1 MYFILNYILQN
12 LVNLYC
18 AISVAFCLTPKYS
31 RLRSIATYTLTGATI
46 LLIKFFNFDNQ
57 LIVSTTAL
65 CVQLAFL
72 LFTLIAFQDSIYKKL
87 IVSTV
92 IILCSIMSELL
103 CLMFL
108 DSIASYTMALEPH
121 SKEFTIAILFIL
133 PVQFLFNLFF
143 IFVWNYTISKK
154 KNTLLLIFSLL
165 PMVQLVISASVF
177 APALIDE
184 TMRSNSLMFI
194 CSLVATVT
202 IVILLYLILRR
213 QEKQSIQAAYLEL
226 QELYQLE
233 TAYYQ
238 ALEARHEELSKI
250 RHDYNNQLATLYMLI
265 SSNKPE
271 AAKELAASLQK
282 HINS

>member
-1 MYFILNYILQN
+1 MYFLLNYILQN

-18 AISVAFCLTPKYS
+18 AVSVAFCLTPKYP
-31 RLRSIATYTLTGATI
+31 RLRSIAAYTLIASVF

-57 LIVSTTAL
+57 IIISVTAF
-65 CVQLAFL
+65 CMQFAFL
-72 LFTLIAFQDSIYKKL
+72 FYALTAFQDSIYRKL

-92 IILCSIMSELL
+92 IILCSLMSELL

-121 SKEFTIAILFIL
+121 SREFTIAILFIL
-133 PVQFLFNLFF
+133 PVQFLLNLIF
-143 IFVWNYTISKK
+143 IFIWKYSVSRK
-154 KNTLLLIFSLL
+154 KNTILLIFSLL

-177 APALIDE
+177 APALIEKD
-184 TMRSNSLMFI
+184 MRNNTLMFI
-194 CSLVATVT
+194 CSLVATIT
-202 IVILLYLILRR
+202 IVILLYIILRR

-233 TAYYQ
+233 SDYYQ

-265 SSNKPE
+265 SSNKTE
-271 AAKELAASLQK
+271 AAKDLAASMKNQLK
-282 HINS
+282 